1 MFPLNL
7 GIRAHDLDVRNR
19 EEIVQKVSQLHLSHI
34 QFAPQKAFPE
44 QLKLTD
50 MTLGSAAY
58 FGEYF
63 QKNNIELSILGCYIN
78 LSSKNQ
84 EVRAQALATF
94 KQQIALCSAYQAK
107 MIATETGSVSVG
119 YTKENFTEEAYQI
132 ARNSVIELV
141 AHAENFGVTVAV
153 EAGINHP
160 IYNYQLAKRLVD
172 EVASPNLKIILDC
185 ANLMHKENH
194 TDQEKVIRGALD
206 NLHGY
211 ITALHLKDYIMEN
224 GKIRMV
230 PVGKG
235 CLDFRP
241 VLHYIKYERPLMYA
255 TLEATPEIY
264 VPEAIE
270 HLQFIYQD
278 C

>member
-132 ARNSVIELV
+132 ARSRD
-141 AHAENFGVTVAV
+141 
-153 EAGINHP
+153 
-160 IYNYQLAKRLVD
+160 Q
-172 EVASPNLKIILDC
+172 SSNL
-185 ANLMHKENH
+185 
-194 TDQEKVIRGALD
+194 
-206 NLHGY
+206 
-211 ITALHLKDYIMEN
+211 
-224 GKIRMV
+224 
-230 PVGKG
+230 
-235 CLDFRP
+235 
-241 VLHYIKYERPLMYA
+241 
-255 TLEATPEIY
+255 
-264 VPEAIE
+264 
-270 HLQFIYQD
+270 
-278 C
+278 

>member
-7 GIRAHDLDVRNR
+7 GIRAHDLEVRNR

-44 QLKLTD
+44 QLKLNA

-194 TDQEKVIRGALD
+194 TDQEKVIQGALD
-206 NLHGY
+206 NL
-211 ITALHLKDYIMEN
+211 
-224 GKIRMV
+224 
-230 PVGKG
+230 
-235 CLDFRP
+235 
-241 VLHYIKYERPLMYA
+241 
-255 TLEATPEIY
+255 
-264 VPEAIE
+264 
-270 HLQFIYQD
+270 
-278 C
+278 